1 MVATAND
8 VTVSSTDRDSIANV
22 PTSTSL
28 FQPRKCKLLGKY
40 IDQYTSC
47 KRLRRSR
54 SLALRRL
61 RTISHSYGD
70 TVPPPGSS
78 CGDFESDD
86 MEQYDGVGIS
96 LSHTHEDS
104 RINHRV
110 QNQPHKVSWL
120 NHPSGAILQLVYYT

>member
-8 VTVSSTDRDSIANV
+8 VTVAPIVTAS
-22 PTSTSL
+22 PTY
-28 FQPRKCKLLGKY
+28 QPPPVFFNRVKCKLLGKY

-70 TVPPPGSS
+70 TVPPPSGSS